1 MSDSCGTMAV
11 GGVINIATAK
21 EAIDRIVT
29 EIKVSTRKEKYN
41 VAALELQLNSLVHDL
56 SVDPVQ
62 RLQCQ

>member
-29 EIKVSTRKEKYN
+29 EIEVSDER
-41 VAALELQLNSLVHDL
+41 
-56 SVDPVQ
+56 
-62 RLQCQ
+62 